1 MPDASLWSVMLL
13 GLLFGIQH
21 ATDPDHVVAVAT
33 IVARTRRFG
42 AGALVGAFWGVGHT
56 VTVTAVGIA
65 IVVFNLALTPRVAL
79 SLEMLVAIM
88 LIALGVARIVWV
100 FRDSDPVPV
109 SHLGEPH
116 AHGDG
121 PALHS
126 HAHAHAAGA
135 HRHPHAHPPVRLLR
149 ALQTVGPAQALRSA
163 LVGLVHGL
171 AGSAAVALLVLSTI
185 RGTTQ
190 AIAYLLVF
198 GAGTILGMTAITGVL
213 SLPFTI
219 RAPRLERSR
228 RALTLATG
236 ALSLGFGLYMVG
248 LLLGR
253 IPGGHPG
260 EWLVADSAS
269 HEAGHEDHHHHDGQ
283 LDVVVGVQGGGHAR
297 VDGLPAAEL
306 DAPPDERDHR
316 ADLEQEHEEEQRHL
330 RPEERRVQVEVGALL
345 EAREGTEEAGDDP
358 QQRRDA
364 PHVVGGQQPAQPVGV
379 ERTLERAP
387 AQEDRGQPDRQR
399 QQVQGRDHGG
409 EHG

>member
-1 MPDASLWSVMLL
+1 VSVPDASLWSVMLL

-21 ATDPDHVVAVAT
+21 ATDPDHVVAVVT

-42 AGALVGAFWGVGHT
+42 AGALVGAFLGVGDT

-65 IVVFNLALTPRVAL
+65 VVVFNLAVTPRVAL

-126 HAHAHAAGA
+126 HAHAHAAGV

-149 ALQTVGPAQALRSA
+149 ALQTVGPAQAVRSA

-185 RGTTQ
+185 QGTRQ

-253 IPGGHPG
+253 IPGGHP
-260 EWLVADSAS
+260 
-269 HEAGHEDHHHHDGQ
+269 
-283 LDVVVGVQGGGHAR
+283 
-297 VDGLPAAEL
+297 
-306 DAPPDERDHR
+306 
-316 ADLEQEHEEEQRHL
+316 
-330 RPEERRVQVEVGALL
+330 
-345 EAREGTEEAGDDP
+345 
-358 QQRRDA
+358 
-364 PHVVGGQQPAQPVGV
+364 
-379 ERTLERAP
+379 
-387 AQEDRGQPDRQR
+387 
-399 QQVQGRDHGG
+399 
-409 EHG
+409 

>member
-13 GLLFGIQH
+13 GLFFGVQH

-100 FRDSDPVPV
+100 FRVSDPVPV

-126 HAHAHAAGA
+126 HAHAHAAGV

-228 RALTLATG
+228 RARPWPP
-236 ALSLGFGLYMVG
+236 
-248 LLLGR
+248 GR
-253 IPGGHPG
+253 SR
-260 EWLVADSAS
+260 SAS
-269 HEAGHEDHHHHDGQ
+269 GSTWSACCSAAFRAGT
-283 LDVVVGVQGGGHAR
+283 R
-297 VDGLPAAEL
+297 
-306 DAPPDERDHR
+306 ER
-316 ADLEQEHEEEQRHL
+316 
-330 RPEERRVQVEVGALL
+330 G
-345 EAREGTEEAGDDP
+345 
-358 QQRRDA
+358 
-364 PHVVGGQQPAQPVGV
+364 
-379 ERTLERAP
+379 
-387 AQEDRGQPDRQR
+387 
-399 QQVQGRDHGG
+399 
-409 EHG
+409 

>member
-13 GLLFGIQH
+13 GLLFGVQH

-42 AGALVGAFWGVGHT
+42 AGALVGAFWGMGHT

-65 IVVFNLALTPRVAL
+65 IVVFNFALTPRVAL

-88 LIALGVARIVWV
+88 LIALGIARIVWV

-109 SHLGEPH
+109 AHLGEPH
-116 AHGDG
+116 THGDG

-126 HAHAHAAGA
+126 HAHAHAGRV
-135 HRHPHAHPPVRLLR
+135 HRHPHAHPPARLLR

-163 LVGLVHGL
+163 LVGLVHGM

-185 RGTTQ
+185 RGTAQ
-190 AIAYLLVF
+190 ALAYLLVF

-228 RALTLATG
+228 RVLSLATG

-248 LLLGR
+248 GLLGLT
-253 IPGGHPG
+253 PGGHP
-260 EWLVADSAS
+260 
-269 HEAGHEDHHHHDGQ
+269 
-283 LDVVVGVQGGGHAR
+283 
-297 VDGLPAAEL
+297 
-306 DAPPDERDHR
+306 
-316 ADLEQEHEEEQRHL
+316 
-330 RPEERRVQVEVGALL
+330 
-345 EAREGTEEAGDDP
+345 
-358 QQRRDA
+358 
-364 PHVVGGQQPAQPVGV
+364 
-379 ERTLERAP
+379 
-387 AQEDRGQPDRQR
+387 
-399 QQVQGRDHGG
+399 
-409 EHG
+409 